1 MTQGAAAAATKQ
13 PRAQHGGPERAG
25 GDPVSLYG
33 TGRREGCIAAA
44 GVAAFALVAHLL
56 AAAQAGGRDLR
67 AASAALAD
75 GAPSAL
81 AGVLMYRCLR
91 AHGRSRYAAFLG
103 GAGYALAPWLQAIA
117 ALPREQ
123 WAAALAPLA
132 LEVAHRCHRPDQRR
146 TFLPWAPLLLAAPFV
161 VGPAWL
167 PLLTAGVALV
177 HLAIAARAGDLG
189 ERLGLVRRF
198 ATAVAMATAV
208 AVAAWCIDAAGP
220 WLAATGTLRPAAVLA
235 AHRTTTAG
243 TDLPALLRLAGPV
256 LLMFAA
262 LGVLRR
268 QRHAKLRIWL
278 PVAALGVVPT
288 LLKAGGVLPGHG
300 RWLDL
305 AVVGWWLP
313 LLAVTVLG
321 AAGLDDFLDQPQRRR
336 NALPWLWSSAALG
349 GPLLP
354 LVAIA
359 PDREWPLVAA
369 VLLLALLLPFWRR
382 IGILRFKNTLTTA
395 ALLTLLVPALQV
407 LPVVGSNTRAVAA
420 AAVATAAGAAPAGEV
435 DLAATPPANVW
446 RRQYWALASRP
457 LWHYSAFALAGAVA
471 AAGALSAARR
481 NSKAK
486 NTPSKAKAA
495 ITKKAKPSARS

>member
-1 MTQGAAAAATKQ
+1 M
-13 PRAQHGGPERAG
+13 
-25 GDPVSLYG
+25 SLYG
-33 TGRREGCIAAA
+33 TGRREGCLAAIA
-44 GVAAFALVAHLL
+44 VAAFALGAHLL
-56 AAAQAGGRDLR
+56 AAVQAGGRDL
-67 AASAALAD
+67 AAATAALAD

-81 AGVLMYRCLR
+81 AGLLMYRCLR

-103 GAGYALAPWLQAIA
+103 GAGYALAPWLQAIT

-123 WAAALAPLA
+123 WAAAMAPLA

-146 TFLPWAPLLLAAPFV
+146 TFLPWAPLWLAAPFL

-167 PLLTAGVALV
+167 PLLAAAVAAV
-177 HLAIAARAGDLG
+177 HLALAARAGDLG
-189 ERLGLVRRF
+189 ERLGLVLRF
-198 ATAVAMATAV
+198 AAAGLVAAAV
-208 AVAAWCIDAAGP
+208 AVSAWRIDAFGP
-220 WLAATGTLRPAAVLA
+220 WLAATGTLRPAGVLA
-235 AHRTTTAG
+235 AHRTTALG

-256 LLMFAA
+256 LLMFAG

-278 PVAALGVVPT
+278 PVAALGALPT
-288 LLKAGGVLPGHG
+288 LLKAAGVLPGHG

-321 AAGLDDFLDQPQRRR
+321 AAGLDDFLDLPQRRR
-336 NALPWLWSSAALG
+336 SALPWLLACAALG

-359 PDREWPLVAA
+359 PEREWPLVAT

-382 IGILRFKNTLTTA
+382 VGILRFKNTLTAA
-395 ALLTLLVPALQV
+395 ALLALLVPALQV
-407 LPVVGSNTRAVAA
+407 LPVVGSNTRAAATA
-420 AAVATAAGAAPAGEV
+420 AAVAAAAPAGEV
-435 DLAATPPANVW
+435 RTTPGPSTPSW

-457 LWHYSAFALAGAVA
+457 LWHYSAFALAVAVA
-471 AAGALSAARR
+471 AAGAWSAARR
-481 NSKAK
+481 SAKAK
-486 NTPSKAKAA
+486 ATPSKAKAA
-495 ITKKAKPSARS
+495 IAKKAKPSLRS